1 MKRLLQFFYYPGPPS
16 KELCRVLPSGA
27 PSDYRLHFHT
37 FGLLANWRAAWV
49 GAHYSKQD
57 KRLCVN
63 LLPFVTIWWAQ
74 PGGRC
79 P

>member
-1 MKRLLQFFYYPGPPS
+1 MKRLLQLFYYPGPPN
-16 KELCRVLPSGA
+16 KELVRVQGYGPGHAFYHS
-27 PSDYRLHFHT
+27 
-37 FGLLANWRAAWV
+37 FGVLVNWRAFWV

-63 LLPFVTIWWAQ
+63 IVPCVTVWWAQ